1 MKMTRKPLHAAIL
14 LASLSPLAAH
24 AVVAPIAADSH
35 VAATNAGAASAINVK
50 PTSKG
55 LLKFNLSALPDG
67 VIGTDIAKATLVFYV
82 KTVTTPGHI
91 QASKITD
98 AWNENAA
105 VSPAPTTD
113 APLTPST
120 HINRNNSYFAVDV
133 TGLVMDWVDDAPAS
147 NKGLALGPVDTAD
160 LTLDSKEAIQ
170 TSHPAY
176 IDIVLKG
183 PAGAKGDTGLQGPK
197 GDPGVQGQTG
207 LPGTNGAQGAP
218 GSKGDTGAKGD
229 QGVPGPQGAMPVGHA
244 AGDMQ
249 YWDGSAWINIAKG
262 TNKSTL
268 TICNGVPNWSSFC
281 PLAIGDTGPAG
292 GKVFYLSD
300 STGLHG
306 LEAAPV
312 DQSTGIQWGCSGR
325 IVGAT
330 GTAVGT
336 GKANTMAINSQCG
349 AGTAA
354 YIAASYSLNGFT
366 DWYLPSKD
374 ELNRMYLSIGQ
385 GAAAPLTNVGG
396 FASAWYWSSSEII
409 NLSAWIQY
417 FGDGSQ
423 YNYPSKYDTLRVR
436 AVRAF

>member
-1 MKMTRKPLHAAIL
+1 
-14 LASLSPLAAH
+14 
-24 AVVAPIAADSH
+24 
-35 VAATNAGAASAINVK
+35 
-50 PTSKG
+50 
-55 LLKFNLSALPDG
+55 LSALPDG

-133 TGLVMDWVDDAPAS
+133 TGLVMDWVDAPAS

-218 GSKGDTGAKGD
+218 GPKGDTGAKGD

-249 YWDGSAWINIAKG
+249 YWDGSAWINIAAG
-262 TNKSTL
+262 TNNATL
-268 TICNGVPNWSSFC
+268 RTCHGVPTWSSFC

-292 GKVFYLSD
+292 GKVFYLSN

-312 DQSTGIQWGCSGR
+312 DQSGATGIGIQWGCNGVFAGALST
-325 IVGAT
+325 IVGA
-330 GTAVGT
+330 
-336 GKANTMAINSQCG
+336 GKANTTAIISRCG
-349 AGTAA
+349 TGTAA
-354 YIAASYSLNGFT
+354 YIATSYSLNGFT
-366 DWYLPSKD
+366 DWYLPSID

-396 FASAWYWSSSEII
+396 FADTNYWSATEYASSF
-409 NLSAWIQY
+409 AWFQG
-417 FGDGSQ
+417 FGDGLQGYANKTSS
-423 YNYPSKYDTLRVR
+423 YRVR